1 MNADTNGYNKMEGRN
16 GGGERVKVSGNER
29 DKGGTPT

>member
-1 MNADTNGYNKMEGRN
+1 MNADTNGYDKMEGKN
-16 GGGERVKVSGNER
+16 GGRERVKVRGNER